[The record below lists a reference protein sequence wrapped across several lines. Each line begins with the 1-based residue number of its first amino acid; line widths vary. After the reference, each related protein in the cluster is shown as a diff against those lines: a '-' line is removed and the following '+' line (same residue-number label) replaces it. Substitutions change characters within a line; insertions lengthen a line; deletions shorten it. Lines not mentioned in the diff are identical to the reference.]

1 MAGLLEYTKNG
12 QVTEPPLY
20 RFMKGNVQSFLNS
33 IPDPSKMTPEEQLAL
48 GANINPIMGLLGATA
63 YHGSP
68 YLFEQFDMNKLGT
81 GIGQSLRGKGM
92 YFSDSPQIAEDYAKR
107 LGIEKTSMS
116 QLASDY
122 LKQDVP
128 PSAIKMLHDV
138 ATSPTPIDEAAKKVQ
153 YGSID
158 LRNESSDVLK
168 NIISNFRE
176 NSKGVTYKVD
186 IPDKNIPKMLDWEK
200 PLSEQ
205 SPQVQKSWEK
215 LVPKLLENNP
225 RVNDFPGDNAARAL
239 QNSLINKSE
248 GTLGDLYYA
257 LQGVSGYEASKILK
271 QNGIKGIK
279 YSSVEENLP
288 KVQNYVVFNPKEVK
302 ILEKKTTGLLK

>member
-1 MAGLLEYTKNG
+1 
-12 QVTEPPLY
+12 
-20 RFMKGNVQSFLNS
+20 
-33 IPDPSKMTPEEQLAL
+33 MTPEEQLAL
-48 GANINPIMGLLGATA
+48 GANVNPIMGLLGATA

-138 ATSPTPIDEAAKKVQ
+138 ATSSTPIDEAAKKVQ

-158 LRNESSDVLK
+158 LRNQSSDTLK

-176 NSKGVTYKVD
+176 SSKGVTYKVD
-186 IPDKNIPKMLDWEK
+186 IPDKNIPRMLDWEK

-257 LQGVSGYEASKILK
+257 LQGVSGYEASNILK
-271 QNGIKGIK
+271 KNGIKGIK